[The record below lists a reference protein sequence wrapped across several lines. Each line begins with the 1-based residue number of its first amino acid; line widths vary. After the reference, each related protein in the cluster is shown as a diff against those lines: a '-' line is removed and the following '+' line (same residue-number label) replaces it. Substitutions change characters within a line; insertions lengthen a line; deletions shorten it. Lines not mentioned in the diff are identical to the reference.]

1 MILDEI
7 VAKIKEMVEQHVV
20 YANRQIFPDF
30 IFLIRDGKVDSL
42 IKQTKDIIKRVVV
55 EEVKREGR
63 SPVEEYCLDLT
74 VLDLGASC
82 GVFTFDIKDDDPRD
96 LLNAVERKLAVK
108 YGYINKGSEIKVLDR
123 EFDERDYDIIFSVYI
138 EAMLWF
144 RGKLYPYT
152 RDTMQIGARVT
163 YGLWI
168 NPHPEAD
175 LMPEDWL

>member
-1 MILDEI
+1 MLDEI
-7 VAKIKEMVEQHVV
+7 VSRIKEKIEKEVV
-20 YANRQIFPDF
+20 YANRSVFPDF
-30 IFLIRDGKVDSL
+30 IFQIRDRKNTSL
-42 IKQTKDIIKRVVV
+42 ILKTKDIIKSVVA
-55 EEVKREGR
+55 EEVKRDGR
-63 SPVEEYCLDLT
+63 SIVEEYCLDLT

-108 YGYINKGSEIKVLDR
+108 YGYINKGSEIKVLDK

-152 RDTMQIGARVT
+152 KDTMQIGARVT

-168 NPHPEAD
+168 NPHPEDD
-175 LMPEDWL
+175 LWPEEWL

>member
-30 IFLIRDGKVDSL
+30 IFSIRDGKVDSL
-42 IKQTKDIIKRVVV
+42 IKQTKDIIKGVVV

-63 SPVEEYCLDLT
+63 DIVEEYCLDLT

-82 GVFTFDIKDDDPRD
+82 GVYSFNIKDDDPRD
-96 LLNAVERKLAVK
+96 LLNAVERKLAIK
-108 YGYINKGSEIKVLDR
+108 YGYINKGSEIKILGKEIDQ
-123 EFDERDYDIIFSVYI
+123 EDYDIIFSVYI

-152 RDTMQIGARVT
+152 KDTIQIGARVT
-163 YGLWI
+163 YGLWM
-168 NPHPEAD
+168 NPHPED
-175 LMPEDWL
+175 DEGWF